1 MYVLSPS
8 VFLSFFHSVP
18 CLAFRPRLTLP
29 TLLLTYI
36 PLSRASGG
44 CMEPEQS
51 YSFVSS
57 PYARIYEGMQFRVRN
72 ARTSASQT
80 MFGVDGVRGV
90 LLWKMPWREGFRT
103 TRGVA
108 ILSGPFIRFNLLK
121 KIQFSLLLFTTMLYS
136 KICVPGFSVLVVPNI
151 SG

>member
-1 MYVLSPS
+1 MV
-8 VFLSFFHSVP
+8 
-18 CLAFRPRLTLP
+18 A
-29 TLLLTYI
+29 
-36 PLSRASGG
+36 
-44 CMEPEQS
+44 EQS

-80 MFGVDGVRGV
+80 MFGVDGVRGA

-103 TRGVA
+103 ARGVA

-121 KIQFSLLLFTTMLYS
+121 KKQFSLLLFATMLYG
-136 KICVPGFSVLVVPNI
+136 KICVPGFSVLVFSNI